1 MNWEDIKYM
10 RVVIWGMLTILLLL
24 LPLFTSRYIQSILIF
39 IQIYSL
45 VAIGLCLLTGFA
57 GQISLAQGAFYG
69 IGAYTSAII
78 SLRLDISP
86 FLGMVCG
93 ASVAGIVAYVL
104 GKRFL
109 RIRGFYLALITF
121 GFALFVD
128 NIFYRFDFLTGG
140 HDGISGIPNFS
151 IGGFIMNKDFHYY
164 YLLLVAISFAFFL
177 ARNLLRSE
185 IGREMRAVDLFT
197 GGSEIASSALGVN
210 IGRLKTKIFVIASI
224 YAAVAGSIY
233 AHYMT
238 HIHPQP
244 FDISSSL
251 LFLTM
256 IVIGGIKSLWGGI
269 IGAIFY
275 IGSREL
281 ISYFMGGA
289 TGWDLIVYALVFL
302 LVLMFLP
309 EGLISFPQK
318 IYLNQAGKTTPYE

>member
-1 MNWEDIKYM
+1 
-10 RVVIWGMLTILLLL
+10 
-24 LPLFTSRYIQSILIF
+24 
-39 IQIYSL
+39 
-45 VAIGLCLLTGFA
+45 
-57 GQISLAQGAFYG
+57 
-69 IGAYTSAII
+69 
-78 SLRLDISP
+78 
-86 FLGMVCG
+86 
-93 ASVAGIVAYVL
+93 
-104 GKRFL
+104 
-109 RIRGFYLALITF
+109 
-121 GFALFVD
+121 
-128 NIFYRFDFLTGG
+128 
-140 HDGISGIPNFS
+140 
-151 IGGFIMNKDFHYY
+151 MNKDFHYY

-275 IGSREL
+275 SGSREL